1 MEESR
6 SPAPPITS
14 VELMEPVELLEPT
27 ELLVPLEPLAALV
40 DIFATDANGRLR
52 VPVFGGA
59 NAPTNTWIFQA
70 ATFDGTTFDLSNAL
84 SVVVGSF

>member
-1 MEESR
+1 M
-6 SPAPPITS
+6 PP
-14 VELMEPVELLEPT
+14 
-27 ELLVPLEPLAALV
+27 EPLAALV

-59 NAPTNTWIFQA
+59 TAPTNTWIFQA

-84 SVVVGSF
+84 SEVVGSF